1 MRSMRSGGEEL
12 QAGEVRSGRE
22 EMPLPVIHRVIY
34 IVHPDVKPG
43 LDPLGYID
51 APKQRCRLRTK

>member
-34 IVHPDVKPG
+34 IIHPDIKPG
-43 LDPLGYID
+43 S
-51 APKQRCRLRTK
+51 